1 MLPNNSININT
12 HRIDR
17 KLSKST
23 MLFRLKSSVMKNK
36 VNKYS
41 DKERREER
49 MIYYERTDV
58 NNKEERRLKITR
70 AINGKETSERARIVI
85 SDSE

>member
-41 DKERREER
+41 DKERREDSKENIKHREER
-49 MIYYERTDV
+49 M
-58 NNKEERRLKITR
+58 K
-70 AINGKETSERARIVI
+70 
-85 SDSE
+85 